1 MKKFSVLIAAILF
14 VLVGS
19 SFDSKAIGITIKVEF
34 GKHTPEGNCGP
45 GRGIC
50 SITIG
55 GSLRAVPGETRVEV
69 VKGDAVLAGNLLT
82 VKLANAISDKGLNEA
97 GKMVFVVKSPM
108 MLDKATAK
116 SLGVMGVT
124 RLPGKYEIMN
134 NTIVYKVKTMNM
146 KMMNEATEIPS
157 GVK

>member
-14 VLVGS
+14 MLVGS

-55 GSLRAVPGETRVEV
+55 GSLRTMAGETGVEV
-69 VKGDAVLAGNLLT
+69 VKGDAVLSGNQLT
-82 VKLANAISDKGLNEA
+82 VKLANAISDKGINEA
-97 GKMVFVVKSPM
+97 GKMVFVVK
-108 MLDKATAK
+108 
-116 SLGVMGVT
+116 
-124 RLPGKYEIMN
+124 
-134 NTIVYKVKTMNM
+134 
-146 KMMNEATEIPS
+146 
-157 GVK
+157 